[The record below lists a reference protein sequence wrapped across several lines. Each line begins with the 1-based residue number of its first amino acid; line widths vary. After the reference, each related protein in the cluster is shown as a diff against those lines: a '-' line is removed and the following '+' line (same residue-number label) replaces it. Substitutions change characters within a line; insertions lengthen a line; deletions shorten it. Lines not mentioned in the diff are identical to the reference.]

1 MTLTIIL
8 LKSCHSFSPQ
18 KVYFPKTKLIAFP
31 CRIILHELG
40 ESCIPPHPQRV
51 IVTDQESLEI
61 LVALGIKPL
70 GTVQANIVGSKARL
84 FGEIIDEITS
94 LGKESQPNIEKI
106 VQLHPDLIL
115 GFGVDKQNYN
125 LFSQIA
131 PTVSIEF
138 AEHNAWKNYLWLF
151 SEIIGKKEK
160 AKDLLS
166 QYQKRVQQMQ
176 VSVGNKLR
184 RLEISVTRFYAGHSF
199 TQFQTQL
206 SFSGS
211 ILEDLGLS
219 IPAAQL
225 QVSQGIDSD
234 GTNVQVSLERL
245 DLVDGDV
252 LFVALD
258 PGSEKNFNRYKNSSL
273 WQTLN
278 VVKNQRIYLVDS
290 GYWIFGNIL
299 SANAI
304 LDDLYKYLVEDS

>member
-1 MTLTIIL
+1 M
-8 LKSCHSFSPQ
+8 
-18 KVYFPKTKLIAFP
+18 
-31 CRIILHELG
+31 
-40 ESCIPPHPQRV
+40 
-51 IVTDQESLEI
+51 
-61 LVALGIKPL
+61 
-70 GTVQANIVGSKARL
+70 
-84 FGEIIDEITS
+84 
-94 LGKESQPNIEKI
+94 
-106 VQLHPDLIL
+106 IL
-115 GFGVDKQNYN
+115 GFGVEKQNYN

-138 AEHNAWKNYLWLF
+138 AEHNAWKNYLWRIA
-151 SEIIGKKEK
+151 EIIGKREK
-160 AKDLLS
+160 AKDLLLR
-166 QYQKRVQQMQ
+166 YQKRVQQMQ
-176 VSVGNKLR
+176 ASGGNKLKKTK
-184 RLEISVTRFYAGHSF
+184 ISVARFYAGHSF

-219 IPAAQL
+219 ISTAQL
-225 QVSQGIDSD
+225 QVNQGIDSD

-245 DLVDGDV
+245 DLMDGDV

-304 LDDLYKYLVEDS
+304 LDDLYKYLLKDS